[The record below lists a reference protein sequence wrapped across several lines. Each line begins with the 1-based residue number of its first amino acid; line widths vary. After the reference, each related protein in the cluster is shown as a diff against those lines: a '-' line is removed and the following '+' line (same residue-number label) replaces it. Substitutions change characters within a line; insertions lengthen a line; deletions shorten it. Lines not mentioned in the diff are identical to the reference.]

1 MTKQRT
7 ILRYAGG
14 KSRAI
19 KKITPFIEPYE
30 EIVSPFIGGGSLEV
44 HWASMG
50 KKVFGAD
57 VFDIL
62 VNFWDVLLSDP
73 EMLAEELQKIAPNKQ
88 EYSVIKE
95 KLMCTPQVQSMLAHW
110 KSDFYKRDAVALSR
124 EQLAAYYYFNHNC
137 SYGPGFLG
145 WASDIYMN
153 QDKWNKTINK
163 VRNFK
168 CENLS
173 VAHQSFETTIQSNPS
188 KFLYLDPPYYLKKDG
203 DNKMLGG
210 IYPMKNIP
218 VHHDS
223 FDHEKLR
230 DLLLSHDGDFVMSYN
245 NCETIREWYGDFE
258 LFYPEW
264 HYSMDVGEK
273 RIGKNR
279 KQRVADGDVSEIERL
294 TQQISDLE
302 LLGDPK
308 DKKRIADL
316 KTERHNIVK
325 KESHEILIVKR

>member
-1 MTKQRT
+1 MKKQKT

-14 KSRAI
+14 KSRAV
-19 KKITPFIEPYE
+19 KKITPFVEPYE

-44 HWASMG
+44 HWASIG
-50 KKVFGAD
+50 KKVAGSD

-62 VNFWDVLLSDP
+62 VNFWDVLLNNPDS
-73 EMLAEELQKIAPNKQ
+73 LAHELELIKPNKQ
-88 EYSVIKE
+88 EYATIKE
-95 KLMCTPQVQSMLAHW
+95 ELMCTPQVQKMLEHW
-110 KSDFYKRDAVALSR
+110 KSDFYKREPVAMSR
-124 EQLAAYYYFNHNC
+124 ERLAACYYFNHNC

-153 QDKWNKTINK
+153 QAKWDKTINK
-163 VRNFK
+163 VRSFK
-168 CENLS
+168 CGNLS
-173 VAHQSFETTIQSNPS
+173 VSHQSFETTIQNNPG

-218 VHHDS
+218 VHHNS

-230 DLLLSHDGDFVMSYN
+230 DLLLNHDGDFVMSYN
-245 NCETIREWYGDFE
+245 NCETIRDWYGDFE

-279 KQRVADGDVSEIERL
+279 KERVKEGEVSEIERL
-294 TQQISDLE
+294 TQQIAELE
-302 LLGDPK
+302 AKGDPS
-308 DKKRIADL
+308 DKKVIVDL
-316 KTERHNIVK
+316 KTERHTIVK